1 MVNEDAFYLS
11 GQARSEFPRESDG
24 SALWARLE
32 SKSASTEADLRAR
45 CEPPPSGNAW
55 STLLNSLVHLV
66 ISVLP
71 FRDSM

>member
-11 GQARSEFPRESDG
+11 GQTRFEFSRESDG

-45 CEPPPSGNAW
+45 CVPPPARIAW
-55 STLLNSLVHLV
+55 PSLLSSLVQIV
-66 ISVLP
+66 ISILP